1 MKTMKGKLGK
11 DSMTSSLNN
20 INLLFGAT
28 CSKLVASLAKS
39 DNPSLA
45 TIAGSD
51 FGFFASKTVKRFI
64 SRKIC

>member
-1 MKTMKGKLGK
+1 MIGKLGK
-11 DSMTSSLNN
+11 DSITSSLYN
-20 INLLFGAT
+20 INLLYSAI

-51 FGFFASKTVKRFI
+51 FGLFASKTVKWFI